1 MYNFLRDILLI
12 SLTFIVNFLI
22 ISTFW
27 TFWQTFSPIQWE
39 WLRQLM
45 EYIRLPFLP
54 NNITI
59 VLTALILLVPCLF
72 HRTWFMQRYL
82 CWAANC
88 IQPNGQESAKLKQ
101 AMDIVCQH
109 ADLDSGNYNLY
120 VCNLKMLNAFAV
132 GKNNIAVTQSLLNG
146 MYVEEIAGILAHEI
160 GHIRHGDTNTAL
172 ITGIMAGFGNLVI
185 RIYSTIALFLQVL
198 SFIPVLGW
206 IAFILSWFFVLQIW
220 AFQLLMQLP
229 LYLINQFSSREDEYE
244 ADLYACEIGLGVELY
259 QGLTFISQGDVEKN
273 FLTRLLSSHPATAE
287 RLKRISQYVTTH
299 YAQR

>member
-1 MYNFLRDILLI
+1 MYNFFRDVLLL

-27 TFWQTFSPIQWE
+27 TLWQIMSPIQWD
-39 WLRQLM
+39 WLRQFM
-45 EYIRLPFLP
+45 EYIHLPFLS
-54 NNITI
+54 NNITT

-88 IQPNGQESAKLKQ
+88 RRPNGPESVKLKQ
-101 AMDIVCQH
+101 AMAMVCQYG
-109 ADLDSGNYNLY
+109 DLNSENYNLY
-120 VCNLKMLNAFAV
+120 VCNLKMFNAFAI
-132 GKNNIAVTQSLLNG
+132 GNNNIAVTQSLLNG
-146 MYVEEIAGILAHEI
+146 MYTEEIAGILAHEI
-160 GHIRHGDTNTAL
+160 GHIHHGDTKTAL

-185 RIYSTIALFLQVL
+185 RIYSTIALFLQIL

-206 IAFILSWFFVLQIW
+206 IASILSWFFVLQIW

-244 ADLYACEIGLGVELY
+244 ADHYACEIGLGVELY
-259 QGLTFISQGDVEKN
+259 QGLTFICQGDVEKS